1 MQKDGNGL
9 SPENELKEKP
19 KLKKGVSKVN
29 TSKEEKARRK
39 DLRSNLSQIS
49 HNSCQNL

>member
-1 MQKDGNGL
+1 MQKDGSGL

-29 TSKEEKARRK
+29 TSKEEKSKKKRPAK
-39 DLRSNLSQIS
+39 QFITDFS
-49 HNSCQNL
+49 